1 MQYYRRFVY
10 INMDVLFDN
19 FQAVKRH
26 NLTKMWFMKII
37 DERVSIYH
45 SKSDSV
51 FSHIWF
57 PPPLIFMCLCVKQ
70 KLK

>member
-1 MQYYRRFVY
+1 MQYYRHFVY

-37 DERVSIYH
+37 DERVSIYN
-45 SKSDSV
+45 SRSDSG
-51 FSHIWF
+51 FSCTWCF
-57 PPPLIFMCLCVKQ
+57 PLNFMRLCLKQ

>member
-1 MQYYRRFVY
+1 MQYYHHFVY
-10 INMDVLFDN
+10 INMDVLFRH

-37 DERVSIYH
+37 DERVSIYQ
-45 SKSDSV
+45 SKTDSGL
-51 FSHIWF
+51 SHICF
-57 PPPLIFMCLCVKQ
+57 FALIFMCLCVKQ

>member
-1 MQYYRRFVY
+1 MQCYHHFVY
-10 INMDVLFDN
+10 INMDALFDN
-19 FQAVKRH
+19 FQAVRRH

-45 SKSDSV
+45 SRSNSGFSCMWV
-51 FSHIWF
+51 F
-57 PPPLIFMCLCVKQ
+57 PLNFMYFCVKQ